1 MEPTNM
7 EQIVI
12 TITGFRPMRS
22 AKIPQIIEVKVLP
35 SIYEAPRK
43 FKKTVLIK
51 FSNIKML

>member
-43 FKKTVLIK
+43 FKKMVLIK
-51 FSNIKML
+51 FSNLKML